1 MLPGLASPALPK
13 PPLWHRNGAEFWC
26 REASALCRELSAEET
41 GVWTMH
47 RFSLGVLVLT
57 LHFHG
62 LVTVLGCIKAGH
74 KPRFLFDSV
83 RMA

>member
-1 MLPGLASPALPK
+1 MLSGLASPALPSQ
-13 PPLWHRNGAEFWC
+13 PRNGAEFWC

-62 LVTVLGCIKAGH
+62 LVTVLGCIKAGRIS
-74 KPRFLFDSV
+74 PVFLFDSV
-83 RMA
+83 RMS